1 MLKDLISEKLPR
13 FAAHL
18 ASYSVDIS
26 LVTFNWF
33 LCIFVDS
40 LPVDLFLQ
48 VWDAFLFEGSKVCV
62 DSHLIMKTVCL
73 IYRSAGIRNIFHLG
87 VLYCIKYLYTLK
99 RFALWLCL
107 ERSWFKNSEIFLFPS
122 VLPV

>member
-1 MLKDLISEKLPR
+1 VYTCCTEDRCSTIIQLFVSVSLQRVLKDLISEKLPR

-18 ASYSVDIS
+18 AYYNVDIS

-48 VWDAFLFEGSKVCV
+48 VWDAFLFEGSKVGV
-62 DSHLIMKTVCL
+62 VSLLFMKTISCL
-73 IYRSAGIRNIFHLG
+73 I
-87 VLYCIKYLYTLK
+87 
-99 RFALWLCL
+99 
-107 ERSWFKNSEIFLFPS
+107 
-122 VLPV
+122 

>member
-1 MLKDLISEKLPR
+1 MKCAYVRILLAVSVLLQRVLKDLIVEKLPR
-13 FAAHL
+13 LASHL
-18 ASYSVDIS
+18 AEYSVDIS

-62 DSHLIMKTVCL
+62 
-73 IYRSAGIRNIFHLG
+73 
-87 VLYCIKYLYTLK
+87 TLQ
-99 RFALWLCL
+99 
-107 ERSWFKNSEIFLFPS
+107 
-122 VLPV
+122 

>member
-1 MLKDLISEKLPR
+1 MVEHLLLIVCICNRHFDLFLFLLQRVLKELIAEKLPR
-13 FAAHL
+13 LASHL
-18 ASYSVDIS
+18 ADYSVDIS

-62 DSHLIMKTVCL
+62 
-73 IYRSAGIRNIFHLG
+73 
-87 VLYCIKYLYTLK
+87 
-99 RFALWLCL
+99 ALQ
-107 ERSWFKNSEIFLFPS
+107 
-122 VLPV
+122 